1 MFMRMKPKTPL
12 FLPCSA
18 DGICRKWAESYD
30 LATVLQI
37 SPVKVPVIG
46 SQALVTLGFSD
57 GLM

>member
-1 MFMRMKPKTPL
+1 MKPKTPL

-30 LATVLQI
+30 LATVLKI